1 MLKKLL
7 LGILFF
13 ETLVFGSASFE
24 DGMRALYDDWD
35 YEKSFNI
42 FKELSEEGNVE
53 AQEMLGYF
61 YAKGVG
67 TKKDFKKALHWYKEA
82 CELKSKG
89 ACKEYEELSNEL
101 QKESILLDLA
111 KKGDKKAQYELG
123 NLSSEMETVDGYFV
137 VEKDLQKAL
146 EWYSK
151 SCDEYD
157 EYYYK
162 GCEKYE
168 ELEEDLKKEKELLQ
182 TGTAEAYYQLAELYR
197 RESYFLRDRKKAFEY
212 YKKSSDLNFAE
223 AQYEMGT
230 IYRNKY
236 GENIVKESEDNDKK
250 GYDYYKK
257 ACSNGLQIACEET
270 STILKHYPRIE
281 QIDE

>member
-13 ETLVFGSASFE
+13 ATLVFGSASFE

-42 FKELSEEGNVE
+42 FEELSEEGNVE
-53 AQEMLGYF
+53 AQEMTGYF
-61 YAKGVG
+61 YAKGIG
-67 TKKDFKKALHWYKEA
+67 TKKDFQKALHWYKKA
-82 CELKSKG
+82 CELKSDRG
-89 ACKEYEELSNEL
+89 CKEYEELSNEL
-101 QKESILLDLA
+101 QKEQMLLDLA

-123 NLSSEMETVDGYFV
+123 NLYSEMETLDGYFV
-137 VEKDLQKAL
+137 VEKDLKKAL
-146 EWYSK
+146 KWYAE

-157 EYYYK
+157 EYYYESCK
-162 GCEKYE
+162 KYE
-168 ELEEDLKKEKELLQ
+168 ELEEDLNKEKELLQ

-230 IYRNKY
+230 IYDNTY
-236 GENIVKESEDNDKK
+236 GENIVKDYDGNKK
-250 GYDYYKK
+250 KAYDYYKK
-257 ACSNGLQIACEET
+257 ACSNGLQIACEKT
-270 STILKHYPRIE
+270 ANILKHYPRIE
-281 QIDE
+281 QKNE